1 MSNSK
6 LLVGSIN
13 LTKLNNLARAANKAF
28 SKSKNG
34 DIYCNINIW
43 VNDEAD
49 QYGNH
54 ASIKTNYKD
63 MPKEEKN
70 YIGNLKYLEQQNNE
84 PKPITE
90 ADFPAIPVNDDL
102 PF

>member
-1 MSNSK
+1 MGNSK
-6 LLVGSIN
+6 LMVGSIN

-34 DIYCNINIW
+34 DIYCNINVW
-43 VNDEAD
+43 LNDEAD

-70 YIGNLKYLEQQNNE
+70 YIGNLKVLESQTNE
-84 PKPITE
+84 PKPITD
-90 ADFPAIPVNDDL
+90 ADFPAIPEDDDL